1 MASWP
6 LLSQKINYLLAS
18 QSIVWY
24 LLREITDI
32 DTSNY
37 HRYRHRYQ
45 YQYWYWSISNIN
57 YKPNLHMYI
66 CTVSLEVII
75 MQFQPL
81 KQYHG
86 IRSRSITYT
95 NRWEWYTTIH
105 ASKPLKYQLCSIILL
120 YVPKYGLTLWCQQNY
135 FVELLFDRS
144 E

>member
-1 MASWP
+1 MC
-6 LLSQKINYLLAS
+6 
-18 QSIVWY
+18 
-24 LLREITDI
+24 
-32 DTSNY
+32 
-37 HRYRHRYQ
+37 
-45 YQYWYWSISNIN
+45 
-57 YKPNLHMYI
+57 I

-86 IRSRSITYT
+86 IRRGSNYT
-95 NRWEWYTTIH
+95 NHQEWHTTIH

-120 YVPKYGLTLWCQQNY
+120 YVPKYALTLWCQQNY